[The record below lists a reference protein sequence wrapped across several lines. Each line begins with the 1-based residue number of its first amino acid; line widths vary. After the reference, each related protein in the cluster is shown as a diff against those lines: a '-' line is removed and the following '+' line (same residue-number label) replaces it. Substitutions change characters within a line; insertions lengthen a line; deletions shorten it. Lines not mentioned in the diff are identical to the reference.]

1 MSIRDGPSEKPR
13 PSIQYHRHHD
23 GHPGAVLLNFSSV
36 TIVRGTKWQTL
47 SLLQHINSIP
57 PAPPPTKKNHRF
69 VLVKRNPSVTVISP
83 QKVKPRA
90 SPVISSWWYTK
101 RAVRTDE
108 MLYGIS
114 SWSCRE
120 RLGCLFIICIQ
131 SSFDTVPHSS
141 FSETTKRHSLE
152 IPFLASFATQTHE
165 MVPPYQILLTI
176 TDSLRVW
183 AVV

>member
-13 PSIQYHRHHD
+13 PSIQYHRHRD
-23 GHPGAVLLNFSSV
+23 GHLGPVLLNLSSV
-36 TIVRGTKWQTL
+36 TIVRGAKWQTL
-47 SLLQHINSIP
+47 AILQHINP
-57 PAPPPTKKNHRF
+57 PQNKKKITCLSWLNVIQLLYRCKR
-69 VLVKRNPSVTVISP
+69 VKS
-83 QKVKPRA
+83 RA
-90 SPVISSWWYTK
+90 SPVISSWWDTK

-108 MLYGIS
+108 TLHGTS